1 MTWLSSLKM
10 GQKVLAGFLM
20 MIGLTALIG
29 FLGIRS
35 LRSIDTEYSKAHY
48 VNTIPIGQLGQA
60 AVAFTRS
67 RVNMR
72 DAILYHQD
80 SAKVE
85 ESLATIDELGKVFED
100 DLAEFGKS
108 IRAKEIQETFDTLNK
123 DFTQYQAIQA
133 KVLALVQEH
142 KIAEA
147 TTLMD
152 GDGKTSALKMNE
164 GIDKLT
170 ELKTKDADAKS
181 KANSD
186 NANAAVRN
194 VLLLLIACVIIG
206 IGFTLLIMRDVSG
219 IITGLLGET
228 GRLAQAAAD
237 GELTARGDPERV
249 NHEFRGIIVGVN
261 GILDPFEETVV
272 RIQDM
277 VKQVT
282 EASQQMAQVAENVG
296 RASQE
301 VAGGAQQVAEGATVQ
316 TKSASEVTENME
328 QLRRAIEEVARG
340 VQVGAQGAEQAATAT
355 QQAVQAIKL
364 IAEAAE
370 AARRDAENTGDVA
383 RQGATIVQETVA
395 GMARVKQASSDS
407 SEKIFALGEASQKIG
422 EIVEAINDIAEQTNL
437 LALNAAI
444 EAARAGEH
452 GKGFAVVADE
462 VRKLAERS
470 ASQTRE
476 IALLIRNIQEGIQTA
491 VDSMTVASREVEDGV
506 EKVNNAGTALGDI
519 LNATDNVVAQVKS
532 VSQLCEEVEKS
543 SNEVFKVVDS
553 VSTSSEQSNAATEQ
567 MTASSTEVMRVVEQ
581 FTAGIEESS
590 SVAEELS
597 AAAQEQNASVE
608 EMTASTTNLAELSKQ
623 TKQMLDRF
631 TVDYESFA
639 ENQKLVPTGPVAS
652 TRASRSRAQTVKSA

>member
-1 MTWLSSLKM
+1 MKWLSSLKM

-20 MIGLTALIG
+20 MIAITAFIG
-29 FLGIRS
+29 YLGIRN
-35 LRSIDTEYSKAHY
+35 LRAIDKKDTELYQINTVPLGLIGQASIAFNRTRVNLRDIILNNEDLARVKEIEELNAGLEKTYLENLKVFGETIRSKEIRDTYDDVSARNEEYRKIQEQIIALAKAHQ
-48 VNTIPIGQLGQA
+48 TGK
-60 AVAFTRS
+60 
-67 RVNMR
+67 
-72 DAILYHQD
+72 
-80 SAKVE
+80 AK
-85 ESLATIDELGKVFED
+85 
-100 DLAEFGKS
+100 
-108 IRAKEIQETFDTLNK
+108 
-123 DFTQYQAIQA
+123 
-133 KVLALVQEH
+133 ALME
-142 KIAEA
+142 
-147 TTLMD
+147 
-152 GDGKTSALKMNE
+152 GDGFTAARAINE
-164 GIDKLT
+164 GVDKLV
-170 ELKTKDADAKS
+170 ELKTKDAQAKS
-181 KANSD
+181 DD
-186 NANAAVRN
+186 NTQTAADAVRN
-194 VLLLLIACVIIG
+194 TIILLIACVIVG
-206 IGFTLLIMRDVSG
+206 IGFTLLIMRNVSG
-219 IITGLLGET
+219 IITGLLDET

-261 GILDPFEETVV
+261 GIFDPFEETVV
-272 RIQDM
+272 RIQEM

-355 QQAVQAIKL
+355 QQAVQAIKQ

-383 RQGATIVQETVA
+383 RQGATTVQETVA
-395 GMARVKQASSDS
+395 GMARVKQASADS

-506 EKVNNAGTALGDI
+506 EKVNNAGTALSDI

-608 EMTASTTNLAELSKQ
+608 EMTASTTNLAELSRQ

-631 TVDYESFA
+631 TVDYESYA

-652 TRASRSRAQTVKSA
+652 TRASRSRALTAKSA